1 MKTFH
6 ELPHRWRRLM
16 SLLLLLLPLAQ
27 TKAADD
33 SPKDLI
39 RVVDASAGIDTVYT
53 QVWLEV
59 ENLYTD
65 TLRVGMRSQ
74 EDAPVGQWFDQA
86 QIEYFRHKGVMYEP
100 RQLILDNGESRRLLL
115 QRDRGRGGS
124 NALIYTLG
132 EGQNRKQYVRQR
144 SDEQL
149 HPLVSADGHFS
160 RYVADY
166 FASMWSSPSPE
177 VADYIA
183 RTKPTRA
190 HFRLAERISHQ
201 HNDHYLRHF
210 TYGVLAGMHLTEV
223 RADRIGNASSQLCAT
238 AGLWADMPLD
248 TWGTSLRVE
257 ANYFAFSSMFED
269 AKHQFAYNYRGIDVP
284 LLLRY
289 TALPVKGRVMPYLEG
304 GVALGI
310 AMSGD
315 LKGEV
320 RVPDDQGDYYYF
332 WYGDQKSGLPL
343 NVLVGAGVE
352 VQLTPRHSLW
362 AGLRYRFAG
371 PLDEYDPRLDETAI
385 NEDGPVAF
393 DRSGWM
399 FTLMFN
405 L

>member
-1 MKTFH
+1 MF
-6 ELPHRWRRLM
+6 
-16 SLLLLLLPLAQ
+16 LLLLLLPLTQ
-27 TKAADD
+27 TKAADG

-39 RVVDASAGIDTVYT
+39 HVVDAVAGLDTIYT
-53 QVWLEV
+53 QVSLVV

-65 TLRVGMRSQ
+65 SLRVGMRRQ
-74 EDAPVGQWFDQA
+74 EDTPVEQWFNQE
-86 QIEYFRHKGVMYEP
+86 QIEYFMYKGIMYEP
-100 RQLILDNGESRRLLL
+100 RQLMQDNGESYRLFL

-124 NALIYTLG
+124 NALVYTLG
-132 EGQNRKQYVRQR
+132 EGRNRKLYVRQR

-149 HPLVSADGHFS
+149 HPLISADGHFS
-160 RYVADY
+160 RYVTDY
-166 FASMWSSPSPE
+166 LSALWPSSTSTASN
-177 VADYIA
+177 YIA

-201 HNDHYLRHF
+201 QNDHYLRHF

-223 RADRIGNASSQLCAT
+223 HADRIGDASSQLCVT

-248 TWGTSLRVE
+248 TWGTSLRIE
-257 ANYFAFSSMFED
+257 ANYYAFSSMLED
-269 AKHQFAYNYRGIDVP
+269 VKHQFAYTYRGIDVP

-289 TALPVKGRVMPYLEG
+289 TALSVRGRVMPFLEG
-304 GVALGI
+304 GVALGFTI
-310 AMSGD
+310 DSD

-320 RVPDDQGDYYYF
+320 CVPDDQGDYYCF
-332 WYGDQKSGLPL
+332 FCGDQKSKLLL
-343 NVLVGAGVE
+343 NVLAGAGVE

-371 PLDEYDPRLDETAI
+371 SLDEYNLRLEEMVVTE
-385 NEDGPVAF
+385 NSPVSF

-399 FTLMFN
+399 LTLMFN